1 MNVVRYFSDKF
12 SVLFLNNCT
21 MFHWQNN
28 ITLVNG
34 DEVIDIKIEFVSI
47 KIWRKI
53 LKVMSEKAGKNI

>member
-1 MNVVRYFSDKF
+1 
-12 SVLFLNNCT
+12 